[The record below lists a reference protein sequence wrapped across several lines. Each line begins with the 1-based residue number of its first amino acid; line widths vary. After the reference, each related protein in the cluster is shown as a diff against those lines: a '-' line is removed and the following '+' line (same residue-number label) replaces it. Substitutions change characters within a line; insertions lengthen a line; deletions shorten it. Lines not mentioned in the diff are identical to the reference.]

1 MNIIDVNSKFT
12 MEVRNG
18 LCILNFK
25 LTQDD
30 TVYRETTDSHL
41 NSKADLW
48 HDWSSILGTQT
59 GAALSLAAFVLLMS
73 IL

>member
-41 NSKADLW
+41 NSKAD
-48 HDWSSILGTQT
+48 
-59 GAALSLAAFVLLMS
+59 
-73 IL
+73 